1 VPEKYA
7 LYCIVIIN
15 DVALPV
21 RWFIISYEKGIAMNI
36 SLRIDDA
43 LLARIDKTAR
53 SLDRHRTWVVLTAV
67 EEYLRKQEQF
77 VASVER
83 AMSEA
88 DDADNLVPHEELAA
102 AASAGTKNRR
112 Q

>member
-1 VPEKYA
+1 MYCTVITNGIA
-7 LYCIVIIN
+7 LSI
-15 DVALPV
+15 
-21 RWFIISYEKGIAMNI
+21 RWFIIPNEKGIAMNI

-83 AMSEA
+83 AMSES

-102 AASAGTKNRR
+102 SASAGTKNRR
-112 Q
+112 P